1 MDFCELERINLIDCL
16 SVLPLE
22 FQLSGGEGWDSIIRF
37 NPGTFCACRKTWNSN
52 VICYGLFVLHHL
64 RCELVV
70 RLVDIG
76 DLLTITVQTV
86 FAYCTKKSTVGALR
100 TIYNATV
107 QKAAGPTRT
116 FHTIQQYKNRSQA
129 NNYPQCTCIKTIWT
143 KTRTIHDMM
152 LKKGYNCN
160 QFVCDF
166 MRWGL
171 KISIQ
176 VTLIEWILRSVCL
189 PSS

>member
-1 MDFCELERINLIDCL
+1 MERINLIDCL

-37 NPGTFCACRKTWNSN
+37 NPGTFCVCRKTWNSN

-70 RLVDIG
+70 RFVDIG

-86 FAYCTKKSTVGALR
+86 FAYCTRKSTVGALR

-129 NNYPQCTCIKTIWT
+129 NNYPQCTCIKTI
-143 KTRTIHDMM
+143 
-152 LKKGYNCN
+152 
-160 QFVCDF
+160 
-166 MRWGL
+166 
-171 KISIQ
+171 
-176 VTLIEWILRSVCL
+176 
-189 PSS
+189 